1 MTEIP
6 VRKKMITNFGGI
18 DEREV
23 IQENAFADMQNM
35 SSDMFPAIGPRGGRG
50 KVIRK
55 LKKPNGLIF
64 NNGLAW
70 VDGTDFYFDET
81 KVGTVTDGKK
91 QMVSMG
97 AYILIWPDKKAF
109 NTNNK
114 EWKDIEKTWTQGAQA
129 SIGPTTDASTFIK
142 ISCPGIGEAFGQG
155 DGVEI
160 SGCSNA
166 SLNKSAVIQSLEKD
180 HIVVIADVTK
190 SFTQDSGLTV
200 KRKAPDMDYLTE
212 LDNRVWGCSSAAHE
226 VYACKLGDPF
236 NWNCFEGIST
246 DSYAAT
252 IGSDGDFTGAITHLG
267 YVLFFKEDVLH
278 KVYGSRPNNI
288 QINTYPVRG
297 VMEGC
302 EHSLA
307 VVNETLLYMSR
318 EGVCAYDGG
327 MPYLVSQEIRKGHT
341 GARGGPY
348 QGKYY
353 ISIDWGSRTGL
364 YVFDLEKGLWHREDD
379 TALTFPCP
387 GAGNLYYVDAERQ
400 IRPAAGGE
408 EQISWYLESGDLLE
422 DSLDKKRLH
431 RLQFMMELDRGT
443 MVEIWLRY
451 DADPAWRRVKTL
463 SAVNKQSYMMSVRPR
478 RCSRYRYRITG
489 KGRAKLYGLSK
500 TYTLGSGR

>member
-55 LKKPNGLIF
+55 LEKPNGLIF

-70 VDGTDFYFDET
+70 VDGTDFYFDGT
-81 KVGTVTDGKK
+81 KAGTVTDGKK

-97 AYILIWPDKKAF
+97 AYILIWPDKKVF
-109 NTNNK
+109 NTKNK
-114 EWKDIEKTWTQGAQA
+114 EWKDVEKTWTQGAQA

-142 ISCPGIGEAFGQG
+142 ISCPGIGAEFAQG

-160 SGCSNA
+160 SGCTNTN
-166 SLNKSAVIQSLEKD
+166 LNKSAVIQSLEKD

-267 YVLFFKEDVLH
+267 YVLFF
-278 KVYGSRPNNI
+278 
-288 QINTYPVRG
+288 
-297 VMEGC
+297 
-302 EHSLA
+302 
-307 VVNETLLYMSR
+307 
-318 EGVCAYDGG
+318 
-327 MPYLVSQEIRKGHT
+327 
-341 GARGGPY
+341 
-348 QGKYY
+348 
-353 ISIDWGSRTGL
+353 
-364 YVFDLEKGLWHREDD
+364 
-379 TALTFPCP
+379 
-387 GAGNLYYVDAERQ
+387 
-400 IRPAAGGE
+400 
-408 EQISWYLESGDLLE
+408 
-422 DSLDKKRLH
+422 
-431 RLQFMMELDRGT
+431 
-443 MVEIWLRY
+443 
-451 DADPAWRRVKTL
+451 
-463 SAVNKQSYMMSVRPR
+463 
-478 RCSRYRYRITG
+478 
-489 KGRAKLYGLSK
+489 
-500 TYTLGSGR
+500 